1 MTCVL
6 SSRGGAVVAGGAT
19 ARRDRSV
26 TEGSRRPRR
35 SAMAL
40 IAACR
45 GRKMTSVFS
54 SRGGAVLPGIDT
66 AAGYSLVVEGCCC
79 PGRGAWSTLPARL
92 GVEGAPCGIDM
103 CHNVEITGW
112 LQQ

>member
-1 MTCVL
+1 MALVAARRGRQMTCVL

-45 GRKMTSVFS
+45 GRQMTWVLS
-54 SRGGAVLPGIDT
+54 SRGGAVMAGIAT
-66 AAGYSLVVEGCCC
+66 AAGYRSEEHTSQLQSLMRISFAV
-79 PGRGAWSTLPARL
+79 L
-92 GVEGAPCGIDM
+92 
-103 CHNVEITGW
+103 
-112 LQQ
+112 